1 MKMWG
6 DFAGKLVSLERR
18 FFLCGIENVFW
29 IPALRCYRMRTT
41 GDNNVMFY
49 TIETS
54 DGTRCEE
61 WEKRFPEFPY
71 FAHGQADTSAI
82 TARMD
87 AILSHVETLLVVLG
101 QRLCGDV

>member
-6 DFAGKLVSLERR
+6 DFAGRIDRLERR
-18 FFLCGIENVFW
+18 FFLCGIEYVFW